1 MTKIRTAIC
10 AAITKGERDKDAP
23 SRAGQ
28 VDNLPPT
35 GSECSTNLFRFGIE
49 PAGNRLPPT
58 ATPARKVGAAQVTPV
73 IGSMMQPYR
82 RRGVH
87 EDLTGE
93 TLALPVFDIQ
103 LPEGRGLLRK
113 RRFQCLSKSVRSNSA
128 QHLLSA
134 SPPQHSP
141 SRSVRRL
148 PAPQPATSRIIEFI
162 AIALLTRPI
171 DGMGV
176 CSPQRYL
183 MGRSTASCP
192 TFLRTRSGDRVIYS
206 CRASGFWVNR
216 ATCRRVPAPISIATF
231 GNTFTGVASV

>member
-28 VDNLPPT
+28 VNNLPPT
-35 GSECSTNLFRFGIE
+35 GSGYSTNLFRFGIE

-113 RRFQCLSKSVRSNSA
+113 RDSNVFQNQFVQTPRSTCCRPRHRNA
-128 QHLLSA
+128 RHLARCAGCQRRNRRQAA
-134 SPPQHSP
+134 SSSS
-141 SRSVRRL
+141 SRSRCLRDPSMAWGCAVRNATLWAGVRL
-148 PAPQPATSRIIEFI
+148 PVPRS
-162 AIALLTRPI
+162 
-171 DGMGV
+171 
-176 CSPQRYL
+176 C
-183 MGRSTASCP
+183 GRDQGTGLYIRAG
-192 TFLRTRSGDRVIYS
+192 RRDSG
-206 CRASGFWVNR
+206 
-216 ATCRRVPAPISIATF
+216 
-231 GNTFTGVASV
+231 